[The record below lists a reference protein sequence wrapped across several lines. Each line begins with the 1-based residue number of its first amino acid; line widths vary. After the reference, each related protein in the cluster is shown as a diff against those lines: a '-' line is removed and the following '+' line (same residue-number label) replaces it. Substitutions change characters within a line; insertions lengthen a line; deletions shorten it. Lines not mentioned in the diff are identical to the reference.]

1 MRRFAIITATFLFAC
16 AFVFPLQ
23 TQAQRSRVRV
33 SAKGKRAHIARSAP
47 ADLLYDQFDNPGFT
61 SIASQQFPDF
71 GGSVL
76 QSADDFDVPA
86 GETWDVDGVNA
97 LGLYFNCVTCGP
109 TPTVDVIFYADAGGM
124 PGAVEC
130 DYQNIAYSDLDGDP
144 LATLFD
150 INLPSACSLG
160 EGTHW
165 VSVMADMD
173 FGQLGQW
180 GWTENDTQHGNVGQ
194 FQDPDDLLGDGS
206 FCESWT
212 DVNVCTTG
220 GPDFAFQLEGVIGGG
235 GGGGDDCDAFTDVTM
250 IDSYGFEWCWDR
262 TNIDGAVGPVDL
274 VCDADG
280 WVDAELSGAVVNA
293 YPSASSTAAVC
304 KSDPNFLEERVAEIK
319 AVNLAADDCFLFS
332 DWFVYDG
339 SREGHLTYSGAWTS
353 YCGEEELSTGVW
365 SGTFDVSGSQAPPP
379 AAVGPQSGAAALR
392 AARAD
397 APRLAAAVAEAGV
410 PTTFTL
416 EQNYPNPFNPTTQ
429 IAFSL
434 PEGADVTLKVYNM
447 LGREVATLVQGYRAA
462 GRHQATFDAT
472 DLSAGVYLYVIRAGD
487 FTATKR
493 LTLLK

>member
-1 MRRFAIITATFLFAC
+1 MRRLAIITATFLFFGI
-16 AFVFPLQ
+16 FVLPAQ
-23 TQAQRSRVRV
+23 SQAQRARLRVT
-33 SAKGKRAHIARSAP
+33 AKGKRAHVPRHVP
-47 ADLLYDQFDNPGFT
+47 QDLLYDQFDNPGFT

-97 LGLYFNCVTCGP
+97 LGLYFNCLTCGP
-109 TPTVDVIFYADAGGM
+109 TPTVDVIFYADAGGQ

-130 DYQNIAYSDLDGDP
+130 DYQNIGYTDLDGDP

-150 INLPSACSLG
+150 INLPSVCSLG

-220 GPDFAFQLEGVIGGG
+220 GPDFSFQLEGTTGGG
-235 GGGGDDCDAFTDVTM
+235 GGGGDCDAFTDVTM
-250 IDSYGFEWCWDR
+250 TDSYGFEWCWDR
-262 TNIDGAVGPVDL
+262 TDVDGAVGPVDL
-274 VCDADG
+274 VCDVDG
-280 WVDAELSGAVVNA
+280 WTDAELNGAVVNA

-304 KSDPNFLEERVAEIK
+304 KSDPDFMELRVAEIK
-319 AVNLAADDCFLFS
+319 AVNLASDDCFLYS
-332 DWFVYDG
+332 EWFVYDG
-339 SREGHLTYSGAWTS
+339 SREGHLTYSGTWTS
-353 YCGEEELSTGVW
+353 YCGDEELSTGVW
-365 SGTFDVSGSQAPPP
+365 SGTFDVSGSQTPTP

-392 AARAD
+392 AARAG
-397 APRLAAAVAEAGV
+397 AGRLAAEVSEPGV
-410 PTTFTL
+410 PSAFTL

-429 IAFSL
+429 IAFNL
-434 PEGADVTLKVYNM
+434 PEGADVTLKVYSI
-447 LGREVATLVQGYRAA
+447 LGQEMATLVQGYRSA
-462 GRHQATFDAT
+462 GRHQVTFDAT

-487 FTATKR
+487 FTATRR